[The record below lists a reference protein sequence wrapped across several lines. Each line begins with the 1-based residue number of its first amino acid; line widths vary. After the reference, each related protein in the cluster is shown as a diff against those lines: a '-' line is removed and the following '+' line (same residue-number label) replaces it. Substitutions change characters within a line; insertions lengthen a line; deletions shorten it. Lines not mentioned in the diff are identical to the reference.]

1 MAFNTTNAILA
12 STFTQNAISNPAA
25 YQNGT
30 SPNLTFWGTNGAG
43 NPFLANN
50 GNEMD
55 DDDAQWRNVS
65 SPLSYT
71 LMGKTVQVSGEG
83 AFFRGTVIAV
93 VGVELGTTGGTGAL
107 TDCVHVLGQMGN
119 RFLVPASSV
128 TALD

>member
-12 STFTQNAISNPAA
+12 TTFTLDAISNPAA
-25 YQNGT
+25 FQNG
-30 SPNLTFWGTNGAG
+30 SAPDLTFWGNNGTG

-55 DDDAQWRNVS
+55 DDAAQWRNVS
-65 SPLSYT
+65 SPSNYDL
-71 LMGKTVQVSGEG
+71 LGKTVQLNDAG

-93 VGVELGTTGGTGAL
+93 VGVELATTGATGPL
-107 TDCVHVLGQMGN
+107 SNCVHVLGQMGN
-119 RFLVPASSV
+119 RFLALATAV